1 MRKEIILNWD
11 QWEAVKIE
19 ADRRMKDSN
28 GHSYETILKTRCIYC
43 RRSPR
48 DKRRCGAWFQTFI
61 GQLDNVLLNLPNSL
75 TPPERIEI

>member
-1 MRKEIILNWD
+1 MKKELTMEEWD
-11 QWEAVKIE
+11 KVKIE
-19 ADRRMKDSN
+19 ADRSMKASN

-61 GQLDNVLLNLPNSL
+61 NRLDNILLN
-75 TPPERIEI
+75 EYI